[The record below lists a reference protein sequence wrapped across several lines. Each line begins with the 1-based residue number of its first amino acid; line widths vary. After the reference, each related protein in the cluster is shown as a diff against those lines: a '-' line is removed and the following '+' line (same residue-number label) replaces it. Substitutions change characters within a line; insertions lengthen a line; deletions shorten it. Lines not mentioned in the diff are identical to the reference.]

1 MEEGMEKKEKEKR
14 IELVLLFA
22 MTNIERRETRILDST
37 ATVFIFR
44 ATFRSIFVDEWKG
57 WSSAKDRMRGR
68 NTKVEIWLCWKEEFD
83 GGNISSG
90 SFLKIILTTLKY
102 VY

>member
-1 MEEGMEKKEKEKR
+1 MEKKEKEKR

-44 ATFRSIFVDEWKG
+44 ATFRSTFVDE
-57 WSSAKDRMRGR
+57 
-68 NTKVEIWLCWKEEFD
+68 
-83 GGNISSG
+83 
-90 SFLKIILTTLKY
+90 
-102 VY
+102 